1 MKRRTLLK
9 SGFAGMLY
17 AALPYPLLRAEN
29 RMRLTAGTR
38 TIEVNGKAATVFGLT
53 GPDGRPGLMLDQE
66 AGFHVDLVNALS
78 EETLIHW
85 HGLTPPFAQDG
96 VPDNPAPMLK
106 PGETRAYDFDLAH
119 SGTNWM
125 HAHTLQEQGLLAAPL
140 IIRSRD
146 DRAADEQEI
155 TLFLHDFSF
164 RSPEELLAD
173 LKGGKAGHG
182 GMGMDHS
189 QMNHDGMSMDGMDM
203 QGMDMSNMDMGGM
216 DMGGM
221 DMGGMSM
228 DINDINYDAYLAN
241 DRTLDDPDVIAVEK
255 GGRIRLRV
263 INAAAST
270 GFTLDLGTLSGEL
283 IAVDGQAIKPV
294 TANRVPLTMAQRA
307 DIRITLPAEGGA
319 FPILALREGAPERTG
334 IILATKGAAIER
346 LSTTAEARGPRLD
359 LAFEAGLSALDPLA
373 ERQARESTIGLVG
386 NMMTYQW
393 GLQGA
398 DNLVATRGE
407 RLEFTLS
414 NRSMMAHPMH
424 LHGHHFQVV
433 AINGNRFPGAKRDTV
448 LVPPMQEVTI
458 ALDADNPGRWAFHCH
473 HLYHMVSGMM
483 TFLAYDTI

>member
-1 MKRRTLLK
+1 MKRRTLLQ
-9 SGFAGMLY
+9 SGLAGVLY
-17 AALPYPLLRAEN
+17 AALPYPVLRAEN
-29 RMRLTAGTR
+29 RMKLVAGTR

-53 GPDGRPGLMLDQE
+53 GPDGRPGLVLDQE
-66 AGFHVDLVNALS
+66 AGFHVDLVNQLR

-119 SGTNWM
+119 PGTNWM
-125 HAHTLQEQGLLAAPL
+125 HAHTLQEQTLLAAPL
-140 IIRSRD
+140 IIRSKE
-146 DRAADEQEI
+146 DRAADEQEV

-164 RSPEELLAD
+164 SSPEDLLAD
-173 LKGGKAGHG
+173 LKGGSSGHG
-182 GMGMDHS
+182 GMGMDHT
-189 QMNHDGMSMDGMDM
+189 QMNHDGMSMDGMSM
-203 QGMDMSNMDMGGM
+203 QGMDMSKMDMGGM

-228 DINDINYDAYLAN
+228 DVNDISYDAYLAN
-241 DRTLDDPDVIAVEK
+241 DRTLDDPEVIAVEK
-255 GGRIRLRV
+255 SGRIRLRV

-270 GFTLDLGTLSGEL
+270 AFTLDLGTLSGEL
-283 IAVDGQAIKPV
+283 IAVDGQAISPIR
-294 TANRVPLTMAQRA
+294 ASRIPLTMAQRA

-334 IILATKGAAIER
+334 IVLATPGASVDRLAVKGDAA
-346 LSTTAEARGPRLD
+346 GPRLD
-359 LAFEAGLSALDPLA
+359 LAFEAGLSARDPLA
-373 ERQARESTIGLVG
+373 DRPARQGDIGLVG

-393 GLQGA
+393 GLEGA
-398 DNLVATRGE
+398 DGLTTTKGE

-433 AINGNRFPGAKRDTV
+433 AINGNRFSGARRDTV
-448 LVPPMQEVTI
+448 LVPPMQSVTI